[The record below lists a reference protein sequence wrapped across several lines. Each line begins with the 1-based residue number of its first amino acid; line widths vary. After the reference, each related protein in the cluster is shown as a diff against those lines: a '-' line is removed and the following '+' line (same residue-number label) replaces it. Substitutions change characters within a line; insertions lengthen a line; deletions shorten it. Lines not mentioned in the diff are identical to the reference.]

1 LDFRTKFRARNLQIG
16 RPRNR
21 ADREKGVELLEFAF
35 ILPIL
40 LLMVAGIID
49 FGEAWAMKDQL
60 TTAARNGARTAVAD
74 FNDTTN
80 PQCDGAPCSVQAAAS
95 AVVAT
100 LNQGNVNTCG
110 LDPTSGPTSTGTF
123 SWTYTA
129 DCANPLSIEI
139 EREVP
144 LTGDGTTSLYTRV
157 TVNYPFHWGFADVAG
172 LTGVSNP
179 FNDTITLT
187 SQEMMANLN

>member
-1 LDFRTKFRARNLQIG
+1 MRHHVN
-16 RPRNR
+16 
-21 ADREKGVELLEFAF
+21 REKGVELLELAF
-35 ILPIL
+35 TLPIL

-49 FGEAWAMKDQL
+49 FGQAWAMKDQL

-80 PQCDGAPCSVQAAAS
+80 PQCGGTPCSVQAAAS
-95 AVVAT
+95 AVVST
-100 LNQGNVNTCG
+100 LNGGFVKTCG
-110 LDPTSGPTSTGTF
+110 LDPTSGTASGTF
-123 SWTYTA
+123 AWTFTGN
-129 DCANPLSIEI
+129 CANPLTIVV

-144 LTGDGTTSLYTRV
+144 LTVDGATALYTRV
-157 TVNYPFHWGFADVAG
+157 TVNYPFNWGFADVAG
-172 LTGVSNP
+172 LAGVGNP